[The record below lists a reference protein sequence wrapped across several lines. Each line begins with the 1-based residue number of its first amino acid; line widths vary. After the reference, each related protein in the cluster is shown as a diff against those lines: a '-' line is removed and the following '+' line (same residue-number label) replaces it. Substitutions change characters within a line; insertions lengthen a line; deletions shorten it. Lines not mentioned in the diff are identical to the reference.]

1 MKSLLL
7 NLYPRTENEGH
18 RTPQASGLCK
28 GWAANNSNAQNNS
41 NALPARTDRASAAFV
56 RIVLLPV
63 HEW

>member
-7 NLYPRTENEGH
+7 NLYLRTENEEH

-28 GWAANNSNAQNNS
+28 GWAANNS